1 MWGRNPKPAGDA
13 GETLS
18 QRLRAAVRDARVESA
33 ERSGI
38 IVELRDA
45 EAARLAALN
54 DALDPLFA
62 EVPAD
67 LEMFDRGIS
76 AGETPRLWIDIV
88 GYVVMGR
95 DKRTYRFLQDTRN
108 GRIVLAETTEVADMV
123 EAVTKYVARRLVE
136 RERALASDEQRPL
149 GGIAY
154 DTGFRWRRRWRVLRV
169 FLIGLVA
176 GFAALFA
183 VLFVLATRS

>member
-1 MWGRNPKPAGDA
+1 MWGRKPKPAGDA
-13 GETLS
+13 GEPLS
-18 QRLRAAVRDARVESA
+18 QRLRAALRDARIESA
-33 ERSGI
+33 ERTGI

-54 DALDPLFA
+54 DALDPVFA
-62 EVPAD
+62 ELPAGV
-67 LEMFDRGIS
+67 EMFDRGIS
-76 AGETPRLWIDIV
+76 HGETARLWIDMV
-88 GYVVMGR
+88 AYVVMGR

-108 GRIVLAETTEVADMV
+108 GRIVLAETAEVADMV

-136 RERALASDEQRPL
+136 RERALANDEHRPR

-154 DTGFRWRRRWRVLRV
+154 DTGFRWRRRWQVLQP
-169 FLIGLVA
+169 FLFGLIF

-183 VLFVLATRS
+183 VLFALAAR

>member
-1 MWGRNPKPAGDA
+1 MWGRKPKPAGDA
-13 GETLS
+13 GEPPS
-18 QRLRAAVRDARVESA
+18 QRLRAALRDARVESA
-33 ERSGI
+33 ERTGI

-54 DALDPLFA
+54 DALDSLFA

-67 LEMFDRGIS
+67 VEMFDRGVS
-76 AGETPRLWIDIV
+76 YGETPRLWIDIV

-108 GRIVLAETTEVADMV
+108 GRIVLAESPDVAEMV
-123 EAVTKYVARRLVE
+123 EAITKYVARRLIE
-136 RERALASDEQRPL
+136 RERALASDAQRPR
-149 GGIAY
+149 GGLEY
-154 DTGFRWRRRWRVLRV
+154 DAGFRRRRRWQAVCV
-169 FLIGLVA
+169 FLVGLVV

-183 VLFVLATRS
+183 ALFTFAH

>member
-1 MWGRNPKPAGDA
+1 MWGRKPKPAGGA

-18 QRLRAAVRDARVESA
+18 QRLRAAVRDARIESA
-33 ERSGI
+33 ERTGI

-54 DALDPLFA
+54 EALDPLFA

-76 AGETPRLWIDIV
+76 PGETPRLWIDIV
-88 GYVVMGR
+88 AYVVMGR

-108 GRIVLAETTEVADMV
+108 GRIVLAETADVADMV
-123 EAVTKYVARRLVE
+123 EAITKYVARRLVE
-136 RERALASDEQRPL
+136 RERALASDEQAPR
-149 GGIAY
+149 GGIEY
-154 DTGFRWRRRWRVLRV
+154 DRSFRWRRRWHALRV
-169 FLIGLVA
+169 FLFGLAA

>member
-1 MWGRNPKPAGDA
+1 MWGRKPKPAGGA

-18 QRLRAAVRDARVESA
+18 QRLRAAVREARIESA
-33 ERSGI
+33 ERTGI

-45 EAARLAALN
+45 EAARLAAL
-54 DALDPLFA
+54 DEALDPLFA
-62 EVPAD
+62 GVPAD

-76 AGETPRLWIDIV
+76 PGETPRLWIDIV

-108 GRIVLAETTEVADMV
+108 GRIVLAETADVADMV

-136 RERALASDEQRPL
+136 RERALASDERHPR
-149 GGIAY
+149 GGIEY

-169 FLIGLVA
+169 FLLGLAA
-176 GFAALFA
+176 GFA
-183 VLFVLATRS
+183 VLFAILFVLAARS

>member
-18 QRLRAAVRDARVESA
+18 QRLRAAVRDARIESA
-33 ERSGI
+33 ERTGI

-54 DALDPLFA
+54 EALDPLFA
-62 EVPAD
+62 AVPAD
-67 LEMFDRGIS
+67 LDMFDRGIS
-76 AGETPRLWIDIV
+76 PGETPRLWIDIV
-88 GYVVMGR
+88 GHVVMGR

-108 GRIVLAETTEVADMV
+108 GRIVLAEAAEIADMV

-136 RERALASDEQRPL
+136 RERALASDELRPRGAL
-149 GGIAY
+149 AY
-154 DTGFRWRRRWRVLRV
+154 DTGFRWRRRWQVLRV
-169 FLIGLVA
+169 FLVGLAA

>member
-1 MWGRNPKPAGDA
+1 MWGRKPKPAGDA

-18 QRLRAAVRDARVESA
+18 QRLRAAVRE
-33 ERSGI
+33 
-38 IVELRDA
+38 A
-45 EAARLAALN
+45 EAARLAAL
-54 DALDPLFA
+54 DEALDPLFA
-62 EVPAD
+62 GVPAD

-76 AGETPRLWIDIV
+76 PGETPRLWIDIV

-108 GRIVLAETTEVADMV
+108 GRIVLAETADVADMV

-136 RERALASDEQRPL
+136 RERALASDERHPR
-149 GGIAY
+149 GGIEY

-169 FLIGLVA
+169 FLLGLAA
-176 GFAALFA
+176 GFA
-183 VLFVLATRS
+183 VLFAILFVLAARS

>member
-1 MWGRNPKPAGDA
+1 MWGRKPKPAGGA

-62 EVPAD
+62 AVPAD

-88 GYVVMGR
+88 GYVAMGR

-108 GRIVLAETTEVADMV
+108 GRIVLAETTEVAEMV

-136 RERALASDEQRPL
+136 RERALASDERHPR
-149 GGIAY
+149 GGIEY

-169 FLIGLVA
+169 FLLGLAA
-176 GFAALFA
+176 GFA
-183 VLFVLATRS
+183 VLFAILFVLAARS